1 MTNQRGGRQ
10 SQSGRSISLGSSDP
24 RNHRQP
30 QAAATD
36 NDLAAPLALDRNGR
50 ITVSLGDAFDVDSDG
65 RMYLRLGPGLTIA
78 PGSPLRVQIDIADDS
93 LEITGD
99 GKIRATPSA
108 SQIKMDAR
116 RVGGL
121 TLAEVIDRETEL
133 RFRKGAADGYCELD
147 SSAKVPAA
155 RVPFELIPLSIKL
168 SSVNDPT
175 YNHIILRFDD
185 SGSSAAVNYPVV
197 VNSDAGLPVVLKAD
211 GADADIGIEITTKGL
226 GALTVNGS
234 AVEFAANKDIAG
246 GYAGLDGGGKVST
259 AVLPLFTSVADGAVP
274 FSGGGTTN
282 FLRADGSWAAPGGGG
297 GGGLSQANALAIA
310 SFGSF

>member
-10 SQSGRSISLGSSDP
+10 SQSARSMALGSSDP

-78 PGSPLRVQIDIADDS
+78 PGSPLQVQIDIADDS

-99 GKIRATPSA
+99 GKIRATPAA

-121 TLAEVIDRETEL
+121 TLAEVIDREAEL
-133 RFRKGAADGYCELD
+133 QFRKGAADGYCELD
-147 SSAKVPAA
+147 SSAMVPAA
-155 RVPFELIPLSIKL
+155 RVPFDAIPLDI
-168 SSVNDPT
+168 T
-175 YNHIILRFDD
+175 IFGILET
-185 SGSSAAVNYPVV
+185 
-197 VNSDAGLPVVLKAD
+197 LH
-211 GADADIGIEITTKGL
+211 
-226 GALTVNGS
+226 
-234 AVEFAANKDIAG
+234 
-246 GYAGLDGGGKVST
+246 
-259 AVLPLFTSVADGAVP
+259 
-274 FSGGGTTN
+274 
-282 FLRADGSWAAPGGGG
+282 
-297 GGGLSQANALAIA
+297 
-310 SFGSF
+310 